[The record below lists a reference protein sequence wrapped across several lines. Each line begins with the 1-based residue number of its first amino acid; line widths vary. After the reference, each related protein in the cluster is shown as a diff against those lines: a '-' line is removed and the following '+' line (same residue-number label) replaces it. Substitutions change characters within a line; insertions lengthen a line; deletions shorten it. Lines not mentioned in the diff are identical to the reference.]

1 MTFHVITQMSQ
12 KYQKI
17 THTYVIAIY
26 LLNQYNHKQ
35 IKVGRR
41 MIKCHKKK
49 KRSNFYINIYL
60 KLCDIRNTNL
70 SIIENGER
78 LLLFLAVEQIL
89 HWADFTSFFFNVVNP
104 SMKKKAIP
112 KTKLINFQY
121 PDGSYIYIVI
131 NIDKQTNKMK

>member
-1 MTFHVITQMSQ
+1 
-12 KYQKI
+12 
-17 THTYVIAIY
+17 
-26 LLNQYNHKQ
+26 
-35 IKVGRR
+35 

-112 KTKLINFQY
+112 KRKSKRKERKLPI
-121 PDGSYIYIVI
+121 
-131 NIDKQTNKMK
+131 KEWEEKKKK